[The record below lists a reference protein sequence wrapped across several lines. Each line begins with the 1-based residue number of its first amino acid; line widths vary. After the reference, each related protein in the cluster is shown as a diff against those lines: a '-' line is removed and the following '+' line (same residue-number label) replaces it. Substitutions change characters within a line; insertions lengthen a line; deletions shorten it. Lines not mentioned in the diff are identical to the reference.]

1 MSTATSSTSGIPMAV
16 WNIVCAIGFMA
27 CCVGGV
33 ITGVNVLHSTH
44 RWGLLAVA
52 VCFGLVG
59 LIGIIRQCVFSA
71 RGERDEI
78 IFYVNFTLSSLP
90 WTLAA
95 LGLTVLGVV
104 LFFVSPPF

>member
-1 MSTATSSTSGIPMAV
+1 MSSASTTQSGIPMAV

-33 ITGVNVLHSTH
+33 IGGIEVFNRTH
-44 RWGLLAVA
+44 RWGLIAVA

-59 LIGIIRQCVFSA
+59 LIGIIRQAVFSA

-78 IFYVNFTLSSLP
+78 IFYVNFNFSSLP
-90 WTLAA
+90 WTLTA
-95 LGLTVLGVV
+95 LGLTVLGIV